1 MPLEPTLPH
10 DIYDQIV
17 GQIPSECI
25 SVPIILEA
33 VVQQVAYSLEKEA
46 GNPVP
51 EPCYEEDETAG
62 IITGKTSFGTT
73 NWGLPTDK
81 STLEHPEGVK
91 GNQLAPDTPDS
102 SSKSRSNSGASNTMF
117 KIPMYIKA
125 GDFASIR
132 SCHLNG
138 KIKKTNFFHQHFLN
152 SDVLFSKN

>member
-51 EPCYEEDETAG
+51 EPCYEDDETAG
-62 IITGKTSFGTT
+62 IVTGKTSFGTT
-73 NWGLPTDK
+73 NWGLPKDK
-81 STLEHPEGVK
+81 SSQENPESRGK
-91 GNQLAPDTPDS
+91 GDGSDHQLAPESADS
-102 SSKSRSNSGASNTMF
+102 SSKSRSYSQSSNTVF

-138 KIKKTNFFHQHFLN
+138 KIEFI
-152 SDVLFSKN
+152 

>member
-17 GQIPSECI
+17 AQIPSECI

-73 NWGLPTDK
+73 NWGLPGDK
-81 STLEHPEGVK
+81 NPDKNPESGK
-91 GNQLAPDTPDS
+91 GDGRDQQLAPDTPPDS
-102 SSKSRSNSGASNTMF
+102 STKSRSNSVSSNTVF

-138 KIKKTNFFHQHFLN
+138 KIKVIHHCVFKYI
-152 SDVLFSKN
+152 